1 MYFRGSIRI
10 FALLSGLIIAAGCRT
25 NDELK
30 LDERD
35 RFSPGGRISY
45 EIYPG
50 LDRRR
55 QGALIDLV
63 TRPSDQNGE
72 EAVTA
77 RSAGIQPTIAVVGEI
92 AHVEGSDR
100 QQVQAGRQVELDVVI
115 VGPAR
120 VKLNADNLRAS
131 LAARG
136 GVRFFDVLSLEAILG
151 LRIDKTEVRLRGNGL
166 SGTDEDVRAGLLVGA
181 RATVRPI
188 PHFDLYVQYTES
200 LLDHYAGF
208 GGLGVTTSEL
218 QAGIDLN
225 LTRNIAIFAGYRWW
239 TYEEESLASGSD
251 WDIDIRGPTA
261 GASLKF

>member
-1 MYFRGSIRI
+1 MYSRGSIYM
-10 FALLSGLIIAAGCRT
+10 FALVSALIISAGCRT

-63 TRPSDQNGE
+63 RRPSGQKSE

-166 SGTDEDVRAGLLVGA
+166 SGTDEDVRAGLLLGA

-188 PHFDLYVQYTES
+188 PQFDLYVQYTES
-200 LLDHYAGF
+200 LMDHFAGF
-208 GGLGVTTSEL
+208 GGLGITTSEL

-239 TYEEESLASGSD
+239 TYEEQSLASGSD

>member
-1 MYFRGSIRI
+1 MYSRGSIYM
-10 FALLSGLIIAAGCRT
+10 FALVSALIISAGCRT

-63 TRPSDQNGE
+63 TRPSGQEGE
-72 EAVTA
+72 KAVTA
-77 RSAGIQPTIAVVGEI
+77 RSAGIQPTIAIVGEI

-115 VGPAR
+115 VGPAT

-166 SGTDEDVRAGLLVGA
+166 SGTDEDVRAGLLLGA

-188 PHFDLYVQYTES
+188 PQFDLYVQYTES
-200 LLDHYAGF
+200 LMDHFAGF
-208 GGLGVTTSEL
+208 GGLGITTSEL

-239 TYEEESLASGSD
+239 TYEEQSLASGSD